1 MKKYIFLI
9 STCILALTTSSCI
22 KKYSCRCVTT
32 LSKPGYYDKV
42 TVTTQD
48 IKKHSS
54 KKKATQIC
62 NNTAK
67 QLETNTQPLWD
78 ESVTVSSSC
87 TIKENP

>member
-1 MKKYIFLI
+1 MCVLG
-9 STCILALTTSSCI
+9 LTTSSCL

-42 TVTTQD
+42 TVTNQD

-54 KKKATQIC
+54 KNKATHIC

-67 QLETNTQPLWD
+67 QLQTNTDPLWN
-78 ESVTVSSSC
+78 ETVTVTTAC
-87 TIKENP
+87 EIKETP